1 MITSPAVRVFKDEK
15 FHRFVDYDSGA
26 VISDLTFRDCEFQGC
41 LVGITKN
48 PQRRTKIRNVSLIN
62 CSDNGSSI
70 GNAIVEDV
78 LVENFKAP
86 GLFQT
91 FGAVF
96 KHVILRGRFDRLMIC
111 NYELPDSMV
120 NPPYQ
125 YEIVDAFREA
135 NAEYYQNVDWALDI
149 SEADFKSFE
158 LRGVPTHLVRRDP
171 DTQIVVTRAKALKG
185 EWKEL
190 EFEDTLFATSIEMF
204 LQRGEPSYVLIAPK
218 RHRKFLLYLHDLQLL
233 REAGIAE
240 PD

>member
-1 MITSPAVRVFKDEK
+1 MITNPTVQVFQNQK
-15 FHRFVDYDSGA
+15 FHRFVDYDSGT
-26 VISDLTFRDCEFQGC
+26 VFSDLEFRNCEFRGC
-41 LVGITKN
+41 LVGVTKN
-48 PQRRTKIRNVSLIN
+48 PELRTTIRNVSLIN

-96 KHVILRGRFDRLMIC
+96 KHVILRGSFDRLMIC
-111 NYELPDSMV
+111 NYELPDSSV

-135 NAEYYQNVDWALDI
+135 NAEYYRNVDWALDI
-149 SEADFKSFE
+149 SEARVKE
-158 LRGVPTHLVRRDP
+158 LDIRGVPGHLIRRDP
-171 DTQIVVTRAKALKG
+171 ETQVLVTRQHVLDEAWRELPFKDSLTPFSLDFMLK
-185 EWKEL
+185 E
-190 EFEDTLFATSIEMF
+190 EMPD
-204 LQRGEPSYVLIAPK
+204 LVLIAPK
-218 RHRKFLLYLHDLQLL
+218 RHRKFPLYLEDLQLL